1 MNPAYL
7 PREKRQLGD
16 LAPRIM
22 QWGRMF
28 GAAGLIATLI
38 IGLFNPEGLFRSYLV
53 AFCFY
58 LSLVLGGI
66 FFTLIHHLTRAG
78 WSTAIRRLSEAL
90 GMNAL
95 LMALFAVPI
104 LLGLSK
110 LYHWTHPG
118 DDPLLN
124 WKQPYLNVPFFVIR
138 MGIYFAV
145 WIAVSRF
152 YYRSSV
158 AQDATGDVSLTHRMQ
173 KFGPVSMIA
182 LGLTLTFA
190 AFDLLM
196 SLDPHWFSTIY
207 GVYYFAGSVG
217 AFFAIVI
224 GMLLFLQSQGVL
236 SESITTEH
244 YHDLGKFMFA
254 FIVFWA
260 YIAYSQFML
269 IWYGNI
275 PEETVWFQVRME
287 GVWGGVSLFLLLGHF
302 VGPFLFIMS
311 RKMKRRRGTLLA
323 AVIWMLFMHWVDLY
337 WLVKP
342 SASATSLGFGVVDL
356 TAFVGIGGLFVAQLA
371 SRLRECPLIPEKDP
385 RLGESIAFENY

>member
-1 MNPAYL
+1 MNPAY
-7 PREKRQLGD
+7 RSSEKRQLGD
-16 LAPRIM
+16 LAPRVV
-22 QWGRMF
+22 QWGRMC

-38 IGLFNPEGLFRSYLV
+38 IGLFNTEGLFRSYLI
-53 AFCFY
+53 AFSFY

-78 WSTAIRRLSEAL
+78 WSTAIRRMSEAL
-90 GMNAL
+90 GANAP
-95 LMALFAVPI
+95 LMALFALPI
-104 LLGLSK
+104 LFGLSK

-118 DDPLLN
+118 DDPLLIG
-124 WKQPYLNVPFFVIR
+124 KQPYLNVPFFVVR
-138 MGIYFAV
+138 MLFYFAV
-145 WIAVSRF
+145 WIAISRF

-158 AQDATGDVSLTHRMQ
+158 AQDATGDLALTSRMQ
-173 KFGPVSMIA
+173 KLAPISMIA
-182 LGLTLTFA
+182 FALTLTFA

-196 SLDPHWFSTIY
+196 SLDPLWFSTIY

-224 GMLLFLQSQGVL
+224 GLLIFLQSQGVL
-236 SESITTEH
+236 SESINTEH
-244 YHDLGKFMFA
+244 YHDLGKLMFA

-275 PEETVWFQVRME
+275 PEETVWFEVRMQ
-287 GVWGGVSLFLLLGHF
+287 GVWGGVSLFLVLGHF

-342 SASATSLGFGVVDL
+342 AAGATSLGFRVVDL
-356 TAFVGIGGLFVAQLA
+356 TAFVGIGGIFVAQLA
-371 SRLRECPLIPEKDP
+371 SRLRACSLIPERDP
-385 RLGESIAFENY
+385 RLRESLAFENY